1 MGNFF
6 TIIAFVT
13 EMVTYLYAVNVGLG
27 FSFSAAH
34 RDLSVILEGR
44 NVMSLVEKYVCQ
56 MAKCL
61 LLGNL
66 K

>member
-1 MGNFF
+1 
-6 TIIAFVT
+6 
-13 EMVTYLYAVNVGLG
+13 MVTYLYAVNVGLG